1 MSCLPRPALLL
12 AIASLSGCAAQGDY
26 PSLAPRA
33 AERGLAGG
41 SAPAPCLV
49 PEEPTRTAGTDAP
62 SPPASDPALRAR
74 IAELVGAAR
83 AAQTEFASILPGAE
97 RAVGRAGATGSEAW
111 VAAQQEVSRLA
122 AARSRTAD
130 ALSELDSLG
139 IQRSAERTLNAED
152 YQAILEAESE
162 ARGLTE
168 RQETE
173 LNRRSGRLSAP

>member
-1 MSCLPRPALLL
+1 MFPLLRSVLVLATGLLPA
-12 AIASLSGCAAQGDY
+12 CAAQGDF

-49 PEEPTRTAGTDAP
+49 PDEPRPSAGRQAP
-62 SPPASDPALRAR
+62 TPPPADPALRAR

-97 RAVGRAGATGSEAW
+97 RAVARAGATGSEAW

-122 AARSRTAD
+122 TARARTAD

-139 IQRSAERTLNAED
+139 IRRSAERTISSED
-152 YQAILEAESE
+152 YEAILQAESE
-162 ARGLTE
+162 ARALTE
-168 RQETE
+168 RQEAE
-173 LNRRSGRLSAP
+173 LNRLSGLLSAP